1 MAHNHIDLHQH
12 VVQPFPA
19 KALPSSRRRSV
30 GHRYS
35 ATVAQ
40 ECDELHGLP
49 KDRDRAPFADRAERR
64 LLERTRATED
74 GTPHQGIHGG
84 ASHEVDPSLR
94 QLRDAA
100 VPDDNGTLR
109 EGHFMDMR
117 GPQDEID
124 VEFSI
129 SAATDEVLVAA
140 AKSGNHTA
148 FVELWK
154 RHSNTPFKVAY
165 RITGNRDDAEDVI
178 QDAWMKAYVH
188 LKTFDGRAK
197 FSTWLTRI
205 AINSA
210 LMTLR
215 RRRAHPET
223 SMEITDGETWQPRDI
238 ADPAKDVEEL
248 YARHEAVERLKRAI
262 CRLQP
267 ALRDV
272 VEIHQSND
280 GSVKEIAD
288 LAGISVAATKSRLLR
303 ARGIL
308 RRTLG

>member
-1 MAHNHIDLHQH
+1 MEHNRIDVHQH
-12 VVQPFPA
+12 VVPPFSA
-19 KALPSSRRRSV
+19 KALPFSRRRSL

-35 ATVAQ
+35 AMVGQ
-40 ECDELHGLP
+40 ECDELHGLRE
-49 KDRDRAPFADRAERR
+49 DRDRDPFADRAERP
-64 LLERTRATED
+64 LEQKRATGN
-74 GTPHQGIHGG
+74 GTPRQRTHGESPRE
-84 ASHEVDPSLR
+84 ANRSLR
-94 QLRDAA
+94 QLRDPAL
-100 VPDDNGTLR
+100 PDVSDAPR
-109 EGHFMDMR
+109 ESHFTETR
-117 GPQDEID
+117 RLQDEID
-124 VEFSI
+124 VEFVVP
-129 SAATDEVLVAA
+129 AATDEVLVAA
-140 AKSGNHTA
+140 AKSGNHPA

-154 RHSNTPFKVAY
+154 RYSNTAFKTAY

-188 LKTFDGRAK
+188 LNTFDGRAK

-223 SMEITDGETWQPRDI
+223 SMEITDGETWQPREI

-248 YARHEAVERLKRAI
+248 YARHETAERLRRAI

-280 GSVKEIAD
+280 GSVKEIAE

-303 ARGIL
+303 ARSIL
-308 RRTLG
+308 RRALS